1 MIAPSKVAGYSGN
14 RPSGHAAVHVDE
26 IGLRQQHHRRYEYE
40 AGDSFAPRLATEA
53 HAAKHLPLVIQ
64 ITECVESAQEPGGGG
79 GPGVRAGGSAGVCA
93 ARFGVRSGI
102 GIGDTGL
109 VEGHAS
115 TPMISGRSSRSPMVA
130 NVKLA
135 NLLMPR
141 LAPALACN
149 TTQLA
154 DRGKAKVMRLIC
166 SMSFSD
172 PTVKK

>member
-1 MIAPSKVAGYSGN
+1 MACASNIIAAMST
-14 RPSGHAAVHVDE
+14 
-26 IGLRQQHHRRYEYE
+26 
-40 AGDSFAPRLATEA
+40 RLAIRLPHGWRLRPMPRST
-53 HAAKHLPLVIQ
+53 LPLVIQ
-64 ITECVESAQEPGGGG
+64 ITECVESAQEPVVVEVPVYVPEEVPVYVPLDPAYAAVLVLVILDWSKVMRAPHDQREIIEVADGGQ
-79 GPGVRAGGSAGVCA
+79 C
-93 ARFGVRSGI
+93 
-102 GIGDTGL
+102 
-109 VEGHAS
+109 E
-115 TPMISGRSSRSPMVA
+115 
-130 NVKLA
+130 LA

>member
-1 MIAPSKVAGYSGN
+1 
-14 RPSGHAAVHVDE
+14 
-26 IGLRQQHHRRYEYE
+26 
-40 AGDSFAPRLATEA
+40 
-53 HAAKHLPLVIQ
+53 
-64 ITECVESAQEPGGGG
+64 
-79 GPGVRAGGSAGVCA
+79 
-93 ARFGVRSGI
+93 
-102 GIGDTGL
+102 
-109 VEGHAS
+109 
-115 TPMISGRSSRSPMVA
+115 MISGRSSRSPMVA